1 VRDNLGGS
9 VDELEGVE
17 FMVIDTSNFRA
28 CTWVRVRRCR
38 NATIGA
44 SIHEG
49 TSLLRRCLLTW
60 YVCRC
65 VATMRWVVLGVGTVA
80 TEGKT
85 LMVCSSAL

>member
-1 VRDNLGGS
+1 LGS

-17 FMVIDTSNFRA
+17 FMVIDTSNINFA
-28 CTWVRVRRCR
+28 HVYMGTCVVAE

-49 TSLLRRCLLTW
+49 TSLAAEVFTHVVRMSVRSNDE
-60 YVCRC
+60 
-65 VATMRWVVLGVGTVA
+65 WVVLGVGTVA

>member
-1 VRDNLGGS
+1 MYMS
-9 VDELEGVE
+9 
-17 FMVIDTSNFRA
+17 T
-28 CTWVRVRRCR
+28 RVVAE

-49 TSLLRRCLLTW
+49 TSLAAEVFHVVRMSVRSNDE
-60 YVCRC
+60 
-65 VATMRWVVLGVGTVA
+65 VVLGVGTVA

>member
-1 VRDNLGGS
+1 
-9 VDELEGVE
+9 
-17 FMVIDTSNFRA
+17 MVIDTSNINFA
-28 CTWVRVRRCR
+28 HVYMSTRVVAE

-49 TSLLRRCLLTW
+49 TSLLRRCLPGT
-60 YVCRC
+60 YMSVRSNDE
-65 VATMRWVVLGVGTVA
+65 VVVLGVGTVA